1 MIQDKISAYFSTA
14 MSTIK
19 KIIKNYGLNGLQIYL
34 KLKTGNTKSIQ
45 VAGLN
50 NEITL
55 RNTRAD
61 KLLFKQIF
69 VHEEYNFKTSIQPL
83 FIIDAGANIGLSALY
98 FANRFPG
105 AIIIAVEVEKENFK
119 LLSQNTKNY
128 PNIKPV
134 NAGLWPKQAMLEV
147 IDCGSGSTGFMVKE
161 TSEDNPGCFKAISIA
176 DIMHTYQIPTIDI
189 VKIDI
194 EGAEKELLAENTG
207 WIAKSKIIILELHD
221 RKKAG
226 CSQSFFKA
234 FSQFNFE
241 CYPIEQNFLL
251 INRDL
256 VKS

>member
-1 MIQDKISAYFSTA
+1 

-19 KIIKNYGLNGLQIYL
+19 KIIKNYGLNGLIVYL
-34 KLKTGNTKSIQ
+34 KLKTGSTKNIQ
-45 VAGLN
+45 VAGLK
-50 NEITL
+50 NEIAL

-69 VHEEYNFKTSIQPL
+69 VHEEYNFNTPVQPQ

-105 AIIIAVEVEKENFK
+105 AVIVAVEVEKENFEM
-119 LLSQNTKNY
+119 LSRNTKNY
-128 PNIKPV
+128 PNIKPI
-134 NAGLWPKQAMLEV
+134 NAGLWPKPAVLEV
-147 IDCGSGSTGFMVKE
+147 VDSGSGSTGFMVKE
-161 TSEDNPGCFKAISIA
+161 TSADNPNSFKAISIT
-176 DIMHTYQIPTIDI
+176 DIIRMYQISIIDI

-194 EGAEKELLAENTG
+194 EGAEKELFSDNIE

-221 RKKAG
+221 RKKEG
-226 CSQSFFKA
+226 CSLSFFTA

-241 CYPIEQNFLL
+241 CHPFEQNFLL